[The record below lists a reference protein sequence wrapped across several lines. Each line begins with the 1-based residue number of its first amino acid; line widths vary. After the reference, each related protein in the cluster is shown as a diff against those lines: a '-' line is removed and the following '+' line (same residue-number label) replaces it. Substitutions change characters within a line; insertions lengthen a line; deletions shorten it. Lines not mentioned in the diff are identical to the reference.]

1 MESYRN
7 RFTEIRV
14 IYEKNYNKH
23 DESKSEIS
31 SEIAPDNLKLPKLSL
46 KKYDLIPRSWIAFWS
61 QFCRVHEDKNLR
73 EKDKFQ
79 CLLYSLKRKPTAR
92 NIAESYPSS
101 KGNYLKLTDLYDK
114 LGSYLRALETL
125 NVATSNYASRLY
137 PVVESCLPAEVLKAL
152 DRHRLNRE
160 VPEDLALE
168 KEKVL
173 ENLMTFLRHEA
184 EGEEH
189 RILAENGFGSKTNR
203 TESHKQV
210 QQDKERTKVYLKTIM
225 IILCHKS
232 KEMCVRGLLDDG
244 SHRSYVGKDLIEELR
259 LCPSSKGTFSKGLFG
274 GGISP
279 AAEHGRYTVKVES
292 LHRKYPTKMSLFD
305 QPKICSMLPRIRD
318 ESLLSDL
325 ASGGIK
331 LTDIGKDTPPI

>member
-1 MESYRN
+1 MTRDSDKKEKEAEVKIVANNEAKLRAERTKLRRLLTVAANSFEDIHRNMNNEKNIDTQFSKVCKKVERLFKVDQKIKEIINFTDEEYDTMESYRD
-7 RFTEIRV
+7 RFTEIIV
-14 IYEKNYNKH
+14 IYEKSYNKN

-125 NVATSNYASRLY
+125 NVATSNYAARLY

-173 ENLMTFLRHEA
+173 ENLTTFLRHEA
-184 EGEEH
+184 EGEKH
-189 RILAENGFGSKTNR
+189 RILAENGFGSKTN
-203 TESHKQV
+203 
-210 QQDKERTKVYLKTIM
+210 
-225 IILCHKS
+225 
-232 KEMCVRGLLDDG
+232 
-244 SHRSYVGKDLIEELR
+244 
-259 LCPSSKGTFSKGLFG
+259 
-274 GGISP
+274 
-279 AAEHGRYTVKVES
+279 
-292 LHRKYPTKMSLFD
+292 
-305 QPKICSMLPRIRD
+305 
-318 ESLLSDL
+318 
-325 ASGGIK
+325 
-331 LTDIGKDTPPI
+331 